1 MTLAEVAVGGRAK
14 IITVEGSDGITIRLL
29 EMGLT
34 PGVDVALIGT
44 APLGDPL
51 ELEIR
56 GYRLS
61 VRRSEAQRVEV
72 ENLDGDGAKPIE

>member
-1 MTLAEVAVGGRAK
+1 MSRTAAELRVGERVRVASV
-14 IITVEGSDGITIRLL
+14 DGMDEIAVRLL

-34 PGVDVALIGT
+34 PGVELELLGK

-51 ELEIR
+51 EFELR

-61 VRRSEAQRVEV
+61 VRIAEARRVAV
-72 ENLDGDGAKPIE
+72 SPLGGDS

>member
-1 MTLAEVAVGGRAK
+1 MSLLADLVVGATGRVARIHGGDE
-14 IITVEGSDGITIRLL
+14 ISLRLL

-34 PGVDVALIGT
+34 PGVRVVMLGS

-51 ELEIR
+51 EIEIR

-61 VRRSEAQRVEV
+61 LRRSEAARVEL
-72 ENLDGDGAKPIE
+72 E

>member
-1 MTLAEVAVGGRAK
+1 MSRTAADLRVGERVVVAR
-14 IITVEGSDGITIRLL
+14 VEGMDEIAMRLL

-34 PGVDVALIGT
+34 PGVELELLGK

-51 ELEIR
+51 EFELR

-61 VRRSEAQRVEV
+61 VRIAEARRVAV
-72 ENLDGDGAKPIE
+72 SPLSGDS

>member
-1 MTLAEVAVGGRAK
+1 MSRTAAELRVGERVRVARV
-14 IITVEGSDGITIRLL
+14 DGLDEISMRLL

-34 PGVDVALIGT
+34 PGVELELLGK

-51 ELEIR
+51 EFELR

-61 VRRSEAQRVEV
+61 VRIAEARRVAV
-72 ENLDGDGAKPIE
+72 SPLSGDS

>member
-1 MTLAEVAVGGRAK
+1 MSCLAELKVGSQGRVAR
-14 IITVEGSDGITIRLL
+14 IDGTDDVSLRLL

-34 PGVDVALIGT
+34 PGVEFTLIGT

-51 ELEIR
+51 EVAVR

-61 VRRSEAQRVEV
+61 IRRSEAQRVEV
-72 ENLDGDGAKPIE
+72 ELDDR

>member
-14 IITVEGSDGITIRLL
+14 IINVEGSDGIAIRLL

-34 PGVDVALIGT
+34 PGVDVGLIGT

-72 ENLDGDGAKPIE
+72 ENLDGD

>member
-1 MTLAEVAVGGRAK
+1 MKRLSEVAVGERGR
-14 IITVEGSDGITIRLL
+14 VVRVQGLDGIAIRLL

-34 PGVDVALIGT
+34 PGAEFTFLGT

-51 ELEIR
+51 ELEVR

-61 VRRSEAQRVEV
+61 IRQAEAARIEV
-72 ENLDGDGAKPIE
+72 TTIS

>member
-1 MTLAEVAVGGRAK
+1 VTQLADLPLGSQGRVVRVTGNDE
-14 IITVEGSDGITIRLL
+14 ISLRLL

-34 PGVDVALIGT
+34 PGVEVRFVGR

-51 ELEIR
+51 EFEVR

-61 VRRSEAQRVEV
+61 IRRSEAARVE
-72 ENLDGDGAKPIE
+72 IEGGSP

>member
-1 MTLAEVAVGGRAK
+1 MFNRLSEMSVGQRGRVANVCGDDQ
-14 IITVEGSDGITIRLL
+14 ISIRLL

-34 PGVDVALIGT
+34 PGVAITLIGT

-51 ELEIR
+51 ELEVR

-61 VRRSEAQRVEV
+61 VRRSEAARVEV
-72 ENLDGDGAKPIE
+72 AVGE

>member
-1 MTLAEVAVGGRAK
+1 VSRTAAELRVGERVRVASV
-14 IITVEGSDGITIRLL
+14 DGMDEIAVRLL

-34 PGVDVALIGT
+34 PGVELELLGK

-51 ELEIR
+51 EFELR

-61 VRRSEAQRVEV
+61 VRIAEARRVAV
-72 ENLDGDGAKPIE
+72 SPLGGDS

>member
-1 MTLAEVAVGGRAK
+1 MSCLADLKVGSRGRVSQ
-14 IITVEGSDGITIRLL
+14 IEGDDDVSLRLL

-34 PGVDVALIGT
+34 PGVEFTLIGK

-51 ELEIR
+51 EIAVR

-61 VRRSEAQRVEV
+61 VRKSEAQRVEV
-72 ENLDGDGAKPIE
+72 ELAEN